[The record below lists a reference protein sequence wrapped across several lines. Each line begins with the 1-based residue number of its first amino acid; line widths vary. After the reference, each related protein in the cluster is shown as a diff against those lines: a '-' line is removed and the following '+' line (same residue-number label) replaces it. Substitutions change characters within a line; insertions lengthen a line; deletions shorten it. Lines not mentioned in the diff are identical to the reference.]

1 MVQETLKK
9 ENQLCPSVFN
19 DIYTQGFITS
29 KNISKPV
36 WGTPSCFCTI
46 LKLQVCLLLLLPFEC
61 YGRRNPKKCFGKVL
75 LSEVRMKTAQ
85 ERILYVL
92 LHYDKNVFMYFFG
105 CCHKKITSY
114 WGGLLNKAAPC
125 MKNFNMES
133 VVP

>member
-9 ENQLCPSVFN
+9 KNQLCPSVFN

-92 LHYDKNVFMYFFG
+92 LHYDKKFLCIFLVAVT
-105 CCHKKITSY
+105 KKLPVT
-114 WGGLLNKAAPC
+114 GVAC
-125 MKNFNMES
+125 
-133 VVP
+133 

>member
-1 MVQETLKK
+1 MVQETLK

-19 DIYTQGFITS
+19 YIYTQVFITS

-46 LKLQVCLLLLLPFEC
+46 LKLQVCMLLLLPFEC

-75 LSEVRMKTAQ
+75 SEVRMKTAQ

-92 LHYDKNVFMYFFG
+92 LHYDKMFLCIFLVAVT
-105 CCHKKITSY
+105 KIISY
-114 WGGLLNKAAPC
+114 WGGLLNKVAPC
-125 MKNFNMES
+125 MKNCNMES
-133 VVP
+133 VVS